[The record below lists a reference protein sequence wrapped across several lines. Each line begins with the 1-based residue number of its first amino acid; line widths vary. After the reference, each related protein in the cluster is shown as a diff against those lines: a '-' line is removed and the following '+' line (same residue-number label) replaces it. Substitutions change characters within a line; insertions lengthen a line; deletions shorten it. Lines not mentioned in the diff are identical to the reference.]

1 MRLEKSCGAVVFA
14 KINNEIKFLIE
25 EMNEGHFAF
34 PKGRVENDETE
45 LETAK
50 REIKE
55 ETGLDVMFLV
65 SFKET
70 THYYPIDNVE
80 KKVIYFLAEAKCT
93 SDLKVQ
99 KDEVREIYFLNY
111 DEASKAL
118 TYENDRDVLKEAL
131 EYLTSMK

>member
-1 MRLEKSCGAVVFA
+1 MKKEKSCGAVVFA

-34 PKGRVENDETE
+34 PKGHVENDETE

-80 KKVIYFLAEAKCT
+80 KKVIYFLAEAKCI

-111 DEASKAL
+111 DEALKAL
-118 TYENDRDVLKEAL
+118 TYENDKDVLREAL